1 MVNSIIP
8 KNSLYDFMETFG
20 NDDNASSLDKC
31 SEFVEKL
38 PLLHINTLKYLIGF
52 LRDIA
57 KNEKWTHQ

>member
-1 MVNSIIP
+1 
-8 KNSLYDFMETFG
+8 METFG